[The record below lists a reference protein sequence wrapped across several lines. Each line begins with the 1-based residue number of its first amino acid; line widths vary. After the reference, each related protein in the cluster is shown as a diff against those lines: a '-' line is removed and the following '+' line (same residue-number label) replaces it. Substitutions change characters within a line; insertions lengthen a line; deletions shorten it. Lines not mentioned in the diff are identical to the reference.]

1 LKRGSYK
8 IHPAKHRNFANS
20 KGDIGRRRVKNIA
33 RRAANTADTPV
44 NIREVNFPGTIRVSF
59 IKKQRR
65 QRVFYPLNCGAV
77 GIFDPR
83 DFNIDDFLD
92 RGTYENN
99 GSVCL
104 LRIDVVGDSELVSGG
119 FNSPQSSSWDIPSV
133 PTGNPPLSFRSH
145 MIYTPTVPAP
155 FRRRFTHARVTP
167 ETSSAHFL

>member
-1 LKRGSYK
+1 PVPFFATGATPCPSVAAHQAHRHNHFLKRGSYK

-99 GSVCL
+99 GSSIL
-104 LRIDVVGDSELVSGG
+104 M
-119 FNSPQSSSWDIPSV
+119 
-133 PTGNPPLSFRSH
+133 T
-145 MIYTPTVPAP
+145 
-155 FRRRFTHARVTP
+155 
-167 ETSSAHFL
+167 FLIGEHTKTMA